1 MTTTARAARGLFC
14 RAVGHLSAPVTG
26 AVSGRRRYAE
36 YGNHSRYSHT
46 VDDKLICW
54 VSWNKIYTI

>member
-1 MTTTARAARGLFC
+1 MTTTARAARGPFC

-26 AVSGRRRYAE
+26 AVSGRRRYTE

-46 VDDKLICW
+46 IDDKLICR
-54 VSWNKIYTI
+54 VS